1 MIYIQISEKNDAMG
15 FLALAKS
22 GTPIYCLADNI
33 YGVRA
38 DHIKILKHKRIP
50 FKKLA
55 AKNVH
60 LPRSSLAA

>member
-33 YGVRA
+33 YGVHA

-50 FKKLA
+50 FKKLG